1 MNAPV
6 KVTRPH
12 AQSDYLTIYLG
23 EQMFGIPV
31 LQVQDVLGPQNITK
45 IPLARAEITGSLNLR
60 GRIVTAIDVRKFLG
74 IDINGDEGRRPM
86 SVVLEQGGE
95 LFSLQIERVG
105 DVISLESDRLEQ
117 NPPTMDSRWKD
128 VSTGIYR
135 MEGRLLVILD
145 VVKLIAAISD

>member
-1 MNAPV
+1 MNATA
-6 KVTRPH
+6 KATRPQAH
-12 AQSDYLTIYLG
+12 SDYLTIYLG
-23 EQMFGIPV
+23 DQMFGIPV

-74 IDINGDEGRRPM
+74 IDTNDEGRRPM

>member
-1 MNAPV
+1 MSA
-6 KVTRPH
+6 VTTPKYENE
-12 AQSDYLTIYLG
+12 SDYLTIYLG
-23 EQMFGIPV
+23 DQMFGIPV
-31 LQVQDVLGPQNITK
+31 LQVQDVLGPQNITR
-45 IPLARAEITGSLNLR
+45 IPLARPEITGSLNLR

-74 IDINGDEGRRPM
+74 ISTTEDKQSM
-86 SVVLEQGGE
+86 SVVLEQNNE

-117 NPPTMDSRWKD
+117 NPPTLDPRWKD

-135 MEGRLLVILD
+135 LDGRLLVILD